1 MRAAV
6 ASLVA
11 CAVSGTIAAQAMA
24 VATPVSPASGATVS
38 SAHPVFT
45 WTVPANEESDGI
57 YMATAPATTPEGRF
71 HDENVVDLDAFLNN
85 ETSWSPTSPLAA
97 NTYWWLVWTPDR
109 ETFDSFFSSPISF
122 TIPAEADITSVRT
135 RRYTFINWLD
145 ITVRYR
151 ANTESATVRARIK
164 QGGRVIATKRH
175 LDEFVLIGETNS
187 ATLTWTSP
195 RRIQGRHAPDP

>member
-71 HDENVVDLDAFLNN
+71 HDENVVDLDAFLDN

-97 NTYWWLVWTPDR
+97 NTYWWLVGTPDR

-122 TIPAEADITSVRT
+122 TIPAEADIASARSPPIHVHQLARHH
-135 RRYTFINWLD
+135 RALSSEHRERN
-145 ITVRYR
+145 RAGSHQARGSGYR
-151 ANTESATVRARIK
+151 NQAP
-164 QGGRVIATKRH
+164 
-175 LDEFVLIGETNS
+175 
-187 ATLTWTSP
+187 P
-195 RRIQGRHAPDP
+195 R